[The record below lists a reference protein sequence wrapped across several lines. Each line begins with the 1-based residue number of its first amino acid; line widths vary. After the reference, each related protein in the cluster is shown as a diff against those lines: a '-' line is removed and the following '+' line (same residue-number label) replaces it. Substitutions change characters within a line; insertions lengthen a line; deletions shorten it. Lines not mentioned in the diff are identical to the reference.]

1 MIRRYAAFPI
11 VAMLFGAVLFAVPRP
26 QELRPQTPQPVVHSD
41 GRMPVV
47 RSDGRMKEAVVER
60 QARSATVKAN
70 SARPLAQA
78 LAAIRE
84 EYGWQIDYEEPPYA
98 SEPDL
103 VDVTNAQW
111 RARNPGA
118 PGVKGIAGGSFESE
132 YEVSDDLETARGK
145 ERVLHKIVTDY
156 NRSKNP
162 GRFIVRAE
170 GNGRFAIIGSFIK
183 RGSRDEA
190 IIPVLDTRVSVR
202 LEERTAEAAVSAILQ
217 AVTNRTKSKLVLGTV
232 PTNLF
237 LQAKVTTGGE
247 NIEARAL
254 LRETLD
260 ATGRPLH
267 WRLLYDPFT
276 AKYVLNVAIAT
287 KSIQDAFGQKHSV
300 PIDY

>member
-1 MIRRYAAFPI
+1 
-11 VAMLFGAVLFAVPRP
+11 
-26 QELRPQTPQPVVHSD
+26 
-41 GRMPVV
+41 
-47 RSDGRMKEAVVER
+47 MKEAVVER
-60 QARSATVKAN
+60 KARSATVKAN

-84 EYGWQIDYEEPPYA
+84 EYGWQIDYEDPPYA

-103 VDVTNAQW
+103 VDITNAQW

-132 YEVSDDLETARGK
+132 YDESDNLETAAAK
-145 ERVLHKIVTDY
+145 EKVLHKIVSDY

-170 GNGRFAIIGSFIK
+170 GNGRFAIVGSVIK

-202 LEERTAEAAVSAILQ
+202 LEERTAGASVSAILQ
-217 AVTNRTKSKLVLGTV
+217 AVTNQTKLKLVLGTV

-237 LQAKVTTGGE
+237 LQAKVNVGGE
-247 NIEARAL
+247 NVRARYL
-254 LRETLD
+254 LRQTLD
-260 ATGRPLH
+260 ATGRTLH
-267 WRLLYDPFT
+267 WRLLYDPIT
-276 AKYVLNVAIAT
+276 TKYVLNVAIAT
-287 KSIQDAFGQKHSV
+287 RSIEDTFGQKHSV
-300 PIDY
+300 PIDYSPLKRTP

>member
-1 MIRRYAAFPI
+1 MIRRFAAFPI

-26 QELRPQTPQPVVHSD
+26 SEPRPQTPQTSARAD
-41 GRMPVV
+41 GRMN
-47 RSDGRMKEAVVER
+47 EAVVER

-84 EYGWQIDYEEPPYA
+84 EYGWQIDYEDPPYA

-103 VDVTNAQW
+103 VDITNAQW

-132 YEVSDDLETARGK
+132 YEETGNLETATAK
-145 ERVLHKIVTDY
+145 EKVLHKIVSDY
-156 NRSKNP
+156 NRSRNP

-170 GNGRFAIIGSFIK
+170 GNGLFAIVGSVIK

-190 IIPVLDTRVSVR
+190 INPVLDTRVSVR
-202 LEERTAEAAVSAILQ
+202 LEERTAGASVSAILQ
-217 AVTNRTKSKLVLGTV
+217 AVISQTKLKLVLGTV

-237 LQAKVTTGGE
+237 FQAKVTTGGE

-254 LRETLD
+254 LRQTLD

-267 WRLLYDPFT
+267 WRLLYDPIT

-287 KSIQDAFGQKHSV
+287 RSIQDTYGQKHSV
-300 PIDY
+300 PIG